1 MSEIKTS
8 TENEPVNAK
17 KPAPEGNAGGERKP
31 APEGKPV
38 NAKKPAPEGNAGG
51 ERKPAP
57 EGKSVNAKKP
67 ASEGRPAGEGKPAGE
82 RKPAA
87 ERKSTGEGMPAPGRK
102 PAPKGK
108 PESAHAERSE
118 SGPKSAPAEKPVNR
132 PKPAAEGRPADE
144 SKASSEDRPVSRPK
158 PSPEEKPV
166 NAKKPASEGKPAGE
180 RKPAPERRPESAPAD
195 PAKDEG
201 KKVKSTHNNRAR
213 NVHEMERDFSEKP
226 PVTAK
231 KGDKGKKK
239 KRSKKPGALG
249 IYFIYLAVLIILSTV
264 VLGVLWFKLADYQ
277 KELDAKQQAQAAAP
291 TPTPMPKDEI
301 KEAQAAFEKY
311 ADGLTVSDWTALW
324 MDTRKN
330 DPEDEAAVSGYFTKA
345 LAEEGTTYYLDLM
358 YDEDSPVYKI
368 KIGDKDAARV
378 FMSKGMTGNWGM
390 ASVELVLKGD
400 HEIKDELPSGME
412 LLINGQPAAASGET
426 VDHFPYTGIENMMTD
441 PVVWNVYDVEGMLTE
456 AEVSYANEDGFVWS
470 DDDNCYLAMA
480 DDVPTEDIMQRA
492 EGFFKAYMNYT
503 MSGGAGWREYNR
515 EKEAAAANGTAAPGN
530 PVWGRFAACAAYTPS
545 DSVAY
550 SMLQKAFDSTCYGL
564 AYSNH
569 DYGLM
574 ETRGPIRWAGNCVG
588 VDFYYHA
595 YATINGQRKDYSGGD
610 QLFRVYFINRDGS
623 WKIWAFT
630 A

>member
-8 TENEPVNAK
+8 TENKPVTSPDNNNVNAAGTGK
-17 KPAPEGNAGGERKP
+17 GAGEGKPATTSAERSENRPKA

-38 NAKKPAPEGNAGG
+38 NAKKPAPEGKAGG
-51 ERKPAP
+51 ERRPAP
-57 EGKSVNAKKP
+57 EGKPVNAKKP

-82 RKPAA
+82 RNPSA
-87 ERKSTGEGMPAPGRK
+87 ERKSAGEGMPAPGRN
-102 PAPKGK
+102 PAP
-108 PESAHAERSE
+108 ER
-118 SGPKSAPAEKPVNR
+118 R
-132 PKPAAEGRPADE
+132 LADE
-144 SKASSEDRPVSRPK
+144 SKASSEDRPVSRSK
-158 PSPEEKPV
+158 PAPEGKPV
-166 NAKKPASEGKPAGE
+166 NAMKPAPEGRPGGERKPASGAKPAGE
-180 RKPAPERRPESAPAD
+180 RKPAPERRPESALAD

-201 KKVKSTHNNRAR
+201 KKVKSTHNNRVR

-226 PVTAK
+226 PVAAK

-324 MDTRKN
+324 MDTRTN
-330 DPEDEAAVSGYFTKA
+330 DPEDADTVSGYFTKA

-378 FMSKGMTGNWGM
+378 FMSKGMTGNWSM

-426 VDHFPYTGIENMMTD
+426 VDHFPYTGIENVMTD